1 MPNKARQRV
10 DGDAKHRREGVDVSE
25 GRCLMVPLFQLQRL
39 TNIFGQGPLEVHDII
54 ILDATLTRP
63 LDGRRRR
70 HLRLK

>member
-1 MPNKARQRV
+1 MA
-10 DGDAKHRREGVDVSE
+10 
-25 GRCLMVPLFQLQRL
+25 PLFQLQRL